1 MQKTNL
7 FKAAVSALAAV
18 FLVMAP
24 NAALA
29 ANTATKIST
38 SPYPVG
44 IFLDPAGNVFIA
56 DGVGS
61 RLVVYPHG
69 SGAVTLY
76 GSSFTGGVESTFTL
90 PVGAAAPKGVAIDP
104 ISGALFYTEFS
115 GKIWAISST
124 PVTLFGT
131 SITAGQVN
139 TFVEIA
145 TIPNANGAITF
156 DSSGNLFAAGEGNGL
171 IYVLPRTASIFGN
184 LYPVNTPATLV
195 QSQPFATAG
204 NFLADVAFDN
214 DGNLFVTAMFGPG
227 AGVYVLTAGDSPLFG
242 HTVTNSEF
250 ALLTAGAGVLNPCGV
265 DTDDDGRVY
274 FSDWGQGKVYELSSK
289 SENVFDVD
297 LTANVA
303 SSIPS
308 FNGLANQ
315 GIAVKPDGSMLYSGA
330 GDGTYQLVNSSE
342 AWVNNDGGQEEYL
355 ANTGASL
362 LLLLSLGALLSAAGF
377 VALKRS
383 QS

>member
-1 MQKTNL
+1 MNQKSL
-7 FKAAVSALAAV
+7 IKGFVSALAAI

-24 NAALA
+24 NAAMA

-44 IFLDPAGNVFIA
+44 IFLDPAGNVFVA
-56 DGVGS
+56 DHFGA

-76 GSSFTGGVESTFTL
+76 GSSFTGGVEATFNL

-104 ISGALFYTEFS
+104 ISGALFFTEFS
-115 GKIWAISST
+115 GKVWAISGT
-124 PVTLFGT
+124 AVNLFGT
-131 SITAGQVN
+131 AITAGQVN

-145 TIPNANGAITF
+145 TIPGGKGAIAF
-156 DSSGNLFAAGEGNGL
+156 DTSGNLFVAGEDSGQ
-171 IYVLPRTASIFGN
+171 IHVLPRVASVFGN
-184 LYPVNTPATLV
+184 PYSVNTPAALV
-195 QSQPFATAG
+195 QSQQFTTAG
-204 NFLADVAFDN
+204 NFLGDVAFDK
-214 DGNLFVTAMFGPG
+214 DGNLFATAMFGPG

-242 HTVTNSEF
+242 HAVTNSAF
-250 ALLTAGAGVLNPCGV
+250 ALLTDGAGVSNPCGV

-274 FSDWGQGKVYELSSK
+274 FSDWGQAKVYELSSK
-289 SENVFDVD
+289 TENVFDVA
-297 LTANVA
+297 LTANMA

-315 GIAVKPDGSMLYSGA
+315 GIAVHPDGSMLYSGA
-330 GDGTYQLVNSSE
+330 YDGTYQLVNSSE

-355 ANTGASL
+355 ANTGDNL
-362 LLLLSLGALLSAAGF
+362 LLVLALGALLSAAGF
-377 VALKRS
+377 IALKRS
-383 QS
+383 QN